1 MRERHLEPEP
11 SSERSTQDVAWRASV
26 QRLAARVQHELNN
39 PLAALLAEAQLL
51 GMDATLAE
59 EHRVAVDRIVELTR
73 RIVATV
79 RELESLGD
87 EGTPRGEDVM

>member
-1 MRERHLEPEP
+1 MQHL
-11 SSERSTQDVAWRASV
+11 AS
-26 QRLAARVQHELNN
+26 RVQHELNN

-59 EHRVAVDRIVELTR
+59 EHRVAVQRIVELTR

-79 RELESLGD
+79 RQLEGLTD
-87 EGTPRGEDVM
+87 ERSPRGEESTEI

>member
-1 MRERHLEPEP
+1 
-11 SSERSTQDVAWRASV
+11 
-26 QRLAARVQHELNN
+26 
-39 PLAALLAEAQLL
+39 
-51 GMDATLAE
+51 MDMTLAE